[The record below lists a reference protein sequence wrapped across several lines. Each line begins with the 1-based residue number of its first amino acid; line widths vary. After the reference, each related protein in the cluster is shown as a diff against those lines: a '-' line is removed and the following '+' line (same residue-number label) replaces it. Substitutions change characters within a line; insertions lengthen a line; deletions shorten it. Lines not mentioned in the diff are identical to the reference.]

1 MPKYIE
7 GIDFQPAK
15 TPKGKNAPIG
25 YEAPKPKPKPNT
37 GFFTN
42 MKSTKKNLD
51 LTKEEPPK
59 SRETGNSQVL
69 LPPAPKPPKTKK
81 KASTG
86 PTDPL
91 LDVTITD
98 SPFPTGSSSNKAPI
112 VPPVLSY
119 KEEQKK
125 VNPKS
130 IKSQSSITAL
140 VTGQVIQPKA
150 QQKIV
155 SGIRPVQT
163 SRQTPRTLS
172 RIVQTSVIVQA
183 TPQKIVSTIKPI
195 QAKKTP
201 TSPKPRSMLRVRPM
215 FRTRP
220 IQAQSQPI
228 PAPSRLRAAAVFG
241 PSKRKSETPR
251 TKKSRKTKDFLGNT
265 RLDNI
270 IGLFKREEVIYGDKK
285 TAKQLKRDKKFK
297 EGKKKKR
304 NIKTKKSFGQRIGI
318 VNKGFKI

>member
-1 MPKYIE
+1 
-7 GIDFQPAK
+7 
-15 TPKGKNAPIG
+15 
-25 YEAPKPKPKPNT
+25 
-37 GFFTN
+37 
-42 MKSTKKNLD
+42 MKSTKKNID
-51 LTKEEPPK
+51 LTKDEPPR

-69 LPPAPKPPKTKK
+69 LPPSPKPPKVKK
-81 KASTG
+81 KLSTG

-98 SPFPTGSSSNKAPI
+98 SPFPTGSSINKAPI
-112 VPPVLSY
+112 VPPILSY

-130 IKSQSSITAL
+130 KKSQISVTAL

-155 SGIRPVQT
+155 SGIKPIQT
-163 SRQTPRTLS
+163 SRQTPRQTPRTLS
-172 RIVQTSVIVQA
+172 RIAQTSVTVQA
-183 TPQKIVSTIKPI
+183 TPQKIVSVIKPI

-201 TSPKPRSMLRVRPM
+201 TAPKPKTVLRVRPM

-220 IQAQSQPI
+220 IQKQNQPI
-228 PAPSRLRAAAVFG
+228 PPPSRLRAAAVFG

-251 TKKSRKTKDFLGNT
+251 TKKRRKTKDFLGNT

-270 IGLFKREEVIYGDKK
+270 VGLFKREEVIYGDKK

-318 VNKGFKI
+318 VKKGFKI